1 MKYFLKKICLKTVL
15 ALMAFFHFEAIGL
28 ENKTKYSPENFTNY
42 LSGVMSLNIK
52 NNEEALKYFREIN
65 FKNFNHSNFNLEF
78 IRTLVLLEKF
88 DEAIA
93 FSKNAWNKEDAIFEA
108 DLLLGLNYFVK
119 KDYIKAEQHFKRLNK
134 VSKYNIF
141 FDNFIGNMLMA
152 WTEAAKKN
160 EYKAFSLLQEIPKK
174 YSNLKQVQNIF
185 LHCHFNSSE
194 TQKKYNHLINNK
206 EHDFSRYNFFLANY
220 LLSIN
225 KVDEAK
231 KIIFVSAKKHDSN
244 LLLKQTRDFLTNN
257 NISKTQNVFDCK
269 NPKDALAEFFYI
281 IANLYASEEYYK
293 LSNFYLKISLYI
305 NKKFKQNKA
314 LLAEN
319 YFYQEKHE
327 ASKKVYGTVA
337 KVGDVYFWH
346 SAKNI
351 SAIYSHLDNKKESVS
366 SLKKAFSLLKNPDY
380 RQYYEMAN
388 FYKDNKYYEES
399 IKFYSLSMKAL
410 EKIEKNHSLIPKIL
424 EKRGSSYERIGEWE
438 KAERDLKMSLTIL
451 PDQAYVLNYLAYSWI
466 EKKINIDEALK
477 MLIKA
482 SELRKNDAYIIDSL
496 GWAYYALKD
505 YHKAKKY
512 LQRAVELMPFDPVV
526 NDHYGDALWMTNKSI
541 QARYFWKHS
550 LSLEGA
556 EDKLKND
563 VRQKLIEGILKKS

>member
-15 ALMAFFHFEAIGL
+15 AWMVFFHFEAIGL
-28 ENKTKYSPENFTNY
+28 ENKNKYSPENFTNY
-42 LSGVMSLNIK
+42 LSGVMSLNIN

-65 FKNFNHSNFNLEF
+65 FENFNHNNFNLDF

-93 FSKNAWNKEDAIFEA
+93 FSKNTWNREDAIFEA
-108 DLLLGLNYFVK
+108 DLLIGINYFIR

-134 VSKYNIF
+134 ISKYNIF
-141 FDNFIGNMLMA
+141 FDNFIGNVLLA

-160 EYKAFSLLQEIPKK
+160 EYKAFNLLQKIPQR
-174 YSNLKQVQNIF
+174 YSNLEQVQNIF
-185 LHCHFNSSE
+185 LHCYFNSSE
-194 TQKKYNHLINNK
+194 TQKKYNNLINSK
-206 EHDFSRYNFFLANY
+206 EYDFSRYNFFSANY

-225 KVDEAK
+225 KDDEAK
-231 KIIFVSAKKHDSN
+231 KIIFESYKQHDSN
-244 LLLKQTRDFLTNN
+244 LLLKQTRDFFINN
-257 NISKTQNVFDCK
+257 NLSTVQDVFDCK
-269 NPKDALAEFFYI
+269 NPKDSLAEFFYI

-293 LSNFYLKISLYI
+293 LSNFYLKISLYL
-305 NKKFKQNKA
+305 NKQFKQNKA

-319 YFYQEKHE
+319 YFYQKKYE
-327 ASKKVYGTVA
+327 ASKKVYRTVA
-337 KVGDVYFWH
+337 KVGDVYSWH

-351 SAIYSHLDNKKESVS
+351 SAIYSNFDKKKKSLS
-366 SLKKAFSLLKNPDY
+366 NLKKAFSLLKNPDY
-380 RQYYEMAN
+380 RHYYEMAN

-399 IKFYSLSMKAL
+399 IKFYSLSMKAS
-410 EKIEKNHSLIPKIL
+410 EEIEKNHPLIPKIL

-438 KAERDLKMSLTIL
+438 KAEQDLKMSLDIS

-466 EKKINIDEALK
+466 EKKINIDKALK

-505 YHKAKKY
+505 YHNAKKY

-526 NDHYGDALWMTNKSI
+526 NDHYGDVLWMMNKNI
-541 QARYFWKHS
+541 QARYFWKHT
-550 LSLEGA
+550 LILEGL
-556 EDKLKND
+556 EDELKNS
-563 VRQKLIEGILKKS
+563 VKKKLIEGIVKKS